1 MVATDRF
8 MIDNRA
14 FPSPA
19 VQPQDAGQLGPRSV
33 KTHSPSFGEKTAKD
47 KESLTSLIFKVAACA
62 VVIAASAA
70 VGFLVGGL
78 PGAVIGA
85 AIAVKV
91 LSTTAIVKSVI
102 DSFTDFRLA
111 KEVPQTPHPE
121 GASRPGKYTKADIRL
136 TKSADETLA
145 WKKELISQAE
155 ASIEI
160 SGNYAGGTD
169 FREVLDLID
178 TRMKQKERLKTHL
191 LVSLPLLE
199 DEDKAAIEKLKQA
212 YGTRFEVLITDAS
225 FHFDVG
231 SMPYSEENHVKMVVV
246 DGKYFVAGGSGI
258 HPRLCHEKIDKNG
271 PKENPTMAAKFLEPT
286 SRDTDIVGESS
297 KIAEGMRHEF
307 FNLWRLWETRTLDN
321 EPKSR
326 YFALTGAKGHSE
338 KFSNADGLYKNVRLK
353 YLVGGPEHRGNNA
366 IVTAYA
372 KRIRKAKEKIGLASL
387 LFNPSKKIQKALQ
400 EARQNNPEM
409 KMTAYLNGRCDSTF
423 LRQLLLLAAKRHYH
437 LMDVVYEYEQPD
449 QLYHKKVATF
459 DKSHM
464 IIGSFNLGKKSAKFD
479 HEIAFVIKDARLVA
493 TCEQDL
499 KEDATRS
506 RLLKREQIATVSPFM
521 AVVGQVS
528 AFLSENFF

>member
-1 MVATDRF
+1 MVTADRLA
-8 MIDNRA
+8 IDPRA
-14 FPSPA
+14 IQAQAAKPEIE
-19 VQPQDAGQLGPRSV
+19 GQLGPRSV
-33 KTHSPSFGEKTAKD
+33 KTYGPSFGQKTAKD
-47 KESLTSLIFKVAACA
+47 KEGLTSLIVKVAACA
-62 VVIAASAA
+62 VVIAASAF

-91 LSTTAIVKSVI
+91 LSTTAIVKSII
-102 DSFTDFRLA
+102 DSLTDFRLA
-111 KEVPQTPHPE
+111 KEIPQTPHPE
-121 GASRPGKYTKADIRL
+121 GASKPGKYAQAAIRL

-145 WKKELISQAE
+145 WKKELLSQAE
-155 ASIEI
+155 ESIEI

-199 DEDKAAIEKLKQA
+199 DEDKVAIERLKTA

-231 SMPYSEENHVKMVVV
+231 TMPYSEENHVKMVVV

-258 HPRLCHEKIDKNG
+258 HPRLCHEKIDEKG

-286 SRDTDIVGESS
+286 SRDTDIVGESM
-297 KIAEGMRHEF
+297 KIAQGMRHEF
-307 FNLWRLWETRTLDN
+307 FNLWHLWEIRTLDN
-321 EPKSR
+321 DPKSR
-326 YFALTGAKGHSE
+326 YFPLTGVKGHSE
-338 KFSNADGLYKNVRLK
+338 KFSSAEGLYKDVRMK

-366 IVTAYA
+366 IVKAYA
-372 KRIRKAKEKIGLASL
+372 KRIGKAKEKIALASL

-400 EARQNNPEM
+400 TARQNNPTM

-423 LRQLLLLAAKRHYH
+423 LRQLLLFAAKRHYP
-437 LMDVVYEYEQPD
+437 LMDEIYEYGQPD

-464 IIGSFNLGKKSAKFD
+464 IIGSFNLGKKSAEFD

-493 TCEQDL
+493 NCELDL

-506 RLLKREQIATVSPFM
+506 RLLKREEIATVSPFM
-521 AVVGQVS
+521 TVVGHVS
-528 AFLSENFF
+528 AILSENFF